1 MPKNELEG
9 DELPQNH
16 PAHHHTEEIVKL
28 ILKGLIPIVLL
39 SGGLILLALRI
50 SGWSLIFGLPL
61 TIFGSVFLIYTYDE
75 MVRKKVDPDGYDEE
89 EEDLDKKE

>member
-1 MPKNELEG
+1 MQRNELEG
-9 DELPQNH
+9 DELPHNH
-16 PAHHHTEEIVKL
+16 PEHHHTLEIIRL

-89 EEDLDKKE
+89 EEEINKRE